1 MDPPNAQSDTQ
12 EHKTYDFFGL
22 PREMRDMVYNDLFN
36 HKTEIAPLS
45 HDNPIE
51 AVLEGCIKP
60 YLLRIS
66 KAFSEEYLDTRR
78 RLGSNLMLTYPGH
91 RPFRSLQPPSEIQ
104 HLRNIQ
110 KITIN
115 IVLNYLPN
123 PNDSYP
129 ISEHITYEE
138 NLKNCKWIKR
148 VVETTDCSNLK
159 ESQIF
164 VYARRG
170 FNTKDSVGRR
180 IMEETLGTLRSAG
193 LPGLNCIRVK
203 RLKAVSRPWP
213 LPDNLEEY
221 GVWELENGWTWN

>member
-51 AVLEGCIKP
+51 AVIEGC
-60 YLLRIS
+60 
-66 KAFSEEYLDTRR
+66 
-78 RLGSNLMLTYPGH
+78 H

-221 GVWELENGWTWN
+221 GVWELENGCTWN